1 MNFNPEGKKL
11 HRYISMGRLSSY
23 IKFLSILQLGKQACD
38 IAVIL
43 TINRRGVFNPLV
55 QQSPIVLPQVYA
67 QTSH

>member
-1 MNFNPEGKKL
+1 
-11 HRYISMGRLSSY
+11 MGQLSSY